1 MGCKSGSLRGASKW
15 KRALFIQLRLFL
27 VISGLLLME
36 QFLKMWYCLTAQC
49 LIVLG

>member
-1 MGCKSGSLRGASKW
+1 VEKDLIYPQR
-15 KRALFIQLRLFL
+15 RFL

-36 QFLKMWYCLTAQC
+36 QFLKMWLCLTVRC